1 MRISYWSSDVCSSD
15 LDYTSL
21 VREKVGDYLA
31 KVYDGHVSAYYP
43 AFPEG
48 NVARVHIIIGRQADR
63 TPRIPSAK
71 LEEAIRAIST
81 PWGQRLAA
89 LSEGSSPISVNYAY
103 QEAFQ
108 IGRASGGERVCQSV

>member
-63 TPRIPSAK
+63 TPRIPSAT
-71 LEEAIRAIST
+71 LEEAIRSEERRVGKECVST
-81 PWGQRLAA
+81 CRSGW
-89 LSEGSSPISVNYAY
+89 SP
-103 QEAFQ
+103 
-108 IGRASGGERVCQSV
+108 CH